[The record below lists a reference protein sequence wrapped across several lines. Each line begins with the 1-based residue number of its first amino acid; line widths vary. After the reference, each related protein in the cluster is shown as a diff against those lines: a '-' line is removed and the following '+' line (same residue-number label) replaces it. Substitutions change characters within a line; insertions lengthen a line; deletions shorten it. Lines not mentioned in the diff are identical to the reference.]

1 MRRIDEDLDELAR
14 AQQLAR
20 HAPLGAERRDEGD
33 QHDQAGIDEQL
44 GRLADAADVL
54 HPVGI
59 GEAEIA
65 VEAVAD
71 IVAVEQIGVAAF
83 ARSGVFSTRLAMVDL
98 PEPDRPVNH
107 STAGLLALHGGARA
121 VLFTSSACQ
130 WTLVARRRPKS
141 IMPAPTVALVKR
153 SIRMKPPVS
162 RLSR

>member
-1 MRRIDEDLDELAR
+1 MKETSTIRPAS
-14 AQQLAR
+14 A
-20 HAPLGAERRDEGD
+20 H
-33 QHDQAGIDEQL
+33 QL
-44 GRLADAADVL
+44 GHLGDAADVL

-59 GEAEIA
+59 GEAEVA

-71 IVAVEQIGVAAF
+71 IVAVEHDRCAWPSACSF
-83 ARSGVFSTRLAMVDL
+83 FSTRLAMVDL

-107 STAGLLALHGGARA
+107 RTAGFWPFSAARACLFDVQRLPVDVGARRSENA
-121 VLFTSSACQ
+121 
-130 WTLVARRRPKS
+130 